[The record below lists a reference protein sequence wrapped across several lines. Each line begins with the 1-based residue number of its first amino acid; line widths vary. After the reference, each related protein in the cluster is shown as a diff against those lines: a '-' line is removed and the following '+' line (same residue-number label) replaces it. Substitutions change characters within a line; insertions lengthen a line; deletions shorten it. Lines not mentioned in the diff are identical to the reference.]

1 MRIKWVLISA
11 FVCMVVVP
19 ALGTF
24 DVTTYFVPSL
34 YPFVGI
40 TFTAA
45 AKELIAVGLFGAKA
59 LVLGLGYALAYRRV

>member
-1 MRIKWVLISA
+1 MHTKWLLICA

-24 DVTTYFVPSL
+24 DVTTYFVPTA
-34 YPFVGI
+34 VGV